1 MKDIDLALFT
11 GVDIP
16 VPSCQIIIHQPTI
29 KEIALIGDTDF
40 FIGI

>member
-16 VPSCQIIIHQPTI
+16 VPELQIIIHQPTI
-29 KEIALIGDTDF
+29 KEISMVGEKPF
-40 FIGI
+40 Y